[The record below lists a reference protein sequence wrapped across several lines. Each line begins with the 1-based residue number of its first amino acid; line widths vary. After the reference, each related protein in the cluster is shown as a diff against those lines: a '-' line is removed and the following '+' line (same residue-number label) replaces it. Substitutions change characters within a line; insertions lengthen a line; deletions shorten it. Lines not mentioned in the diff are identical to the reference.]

1 MAGKEWILNQAFNRW
16 QFNRPKYVGKLSE
29 AIRACAPSSIEE
41 WEQYYQE
48 HVRPSGEM
56 LGTSMQ
62 EHLEEIGRRLYIK
75 ISEQL
80 HAEIRSITEDD
91 CIAYVRDVVIR
102 RTYEGYVTEKETVY
116 EQLEEKLGVDLKPA
130 PDEWDRKYNVDF
142 YIEVGKR
149 FIGIQIKPTT
159 YKQTP
164 EPFKWQKWLQD
175 AHREFESQFGGKVF
189 IVFSATVEGK
199 KQIVNPAVIDEIR
212 AEIERLRG

>member
-41 WEQYYQE
+41 WVQYYQE

-116 EQLEEKLGVDLKPA
+116 EQLEEQLGVDLKPA

-189 IVFSATVEGK
+189 DCVFC
-199 KQIVNPAVIDEIR
+199 N
-212 AEIERLRG
+212 